1 MEKNI
6 ISGSSRILKRAKLRR
21 QQEYKIRFLRF
32 VSALITVM
40 TVATCSLSI
49 RSFASEKDSGKPS
62 YKYYTSYT
70 VNEGESLSMLARK
83 FMTDE
88 YRSEDRYIAEV
99 VSINHILSASDIYEG
114 QVIIL
119 PYYSTDIK

>member
-1 MEKNI
+1 MEKKE
-6 ISGSSRILKRAKLRR
+6 ISGSSRILIRAKLRR
-21 QQEYKIRFLRF
+21 QQEYRIRLLRLL
-32 VSALITVM
+32 SAMIIVM
-40 TVATCSLSI
+40 FAATFSLSI
-49 RSFASEKDSGKPS
+49 RSFASDNSSGRSS

-70 VNEGESLSMLARK
+70 VNEGDSLNTLARR

-99 VSINHILSASDIYEG
+99 VSINHIISASDIYEG